1 MPGRTLRVTT
11 RNAAFQVLQSLRT
24 NRQKRRTSGTF
35 LVEGVQPIALA
46 AAHGWE
52 FDGIVYDGGRTLSAW
67 AERMLAAR
75 PDATRYEMA
84 SDLVAA
90 LSGKDEP
97 SEILAVVRM
106 REVRLVDIGVRPDL
120 LVMVVDR
127 PASPGNLGTLARS
140 CDALGAHALVVTGH
154 GADIHDP
161 AAVTAS
167 RGSMFA
173 LPVVH
178 AESHADVVAFV
189 ERARTALG
197 RCTFLGAD
205 EAGGLPLE
213 ACDLSGPSVV
223 VAGNEAH
230 GLSRAYRDAC
240 DALARIPMT
249 GAASSLNIAVAASI
263 VLYEASRQRRTTPET
278 RNAERGTRN

>member
-1 MPGRTLRVTT
+1 MAGRTLRVTT
-11 RNAAFQVLQSLRT
+11 RNAAFQVLESLRT
-24 NRQKRRTSGTF
+24 NRQKRRATGTF

-46 AAHGWE
+46 VAHGWAFE
-52 FDGIVYDGGRTLSAW
+52 AIVYDDGRTRSAW
-67 AERMLAAR
+67 AEGILAAN
-75 PDATRYEMA
+75 PDATRYAMA

-106 REVRLVDIGVRPDL
+106 RDVRLPDISLRPDL
-120 LVMVVDR
+120 LVIVVDR
-127 PASPGNLGTLARS
+127 PARPGNLGTLARS
-140 CDALGAHALVVTGH
+140 CDALGAQALVVTGH

-173 LPVVH
+173 VPVVH

-189 ERARTALG
+189 ARVRASVG
-197 RCTFLGAD
+197 RCTLLGAD
-205 EAGGLPLE
+205 EAGGVPLE
-213 ACDLSGPSVV
+213 ACYLSGPTVV
-223 VAGNEAH
+223 VAGNETH

-240 DALARIPMT
+240 DALVRIPMT

-263 VLYEASRQRRTTPET
+263 VLYEASRQRRLTT
-278 RNAERGTRN
+278 